1 MKKTS
6 ISLVLIL
13 GLGWSNFLYAKSVT
27 PAEQIPEYYQNMDG
41 ESGDNLWK
49 NVNNICVKGFSTLGY
64 DGLWT
69 AYKITDV
76 YPQGDKNEG
85 KIWDMYGECN
95 FTYSKDKCGSY
106 SRECDCY
113 NREHSIP
120 KSWFGDSKSG
130 CGCDIF
136 HLVPTDGKVNGM
148 RSNYD
153 FGEVKNATYTYNGN
167 KLGTSVSSI
176 SVVEKTIAT
185 AAGRS
190 VSASGTVFEPID
202 EYKGDFAR
210 GYFGTLVHWYSNYN
224 FTSDNKMFSCNK
236 RATESNN
243 YGLTAYGVALLM
255 KWHREDPVSQK
266 EIDRNNGIQ
275 QTQGNRNPFIDYPFL
290 AEYIW
295 GKKAGEPLCLE
306 CLMPSTDADFVPGK
320 SDGWKGEITGWETVP
335 FNDNNMIPTEG
346 KIIRNGQLI
355 IIVND
360 AEYNAFGQKVK

>member
-1 MKKTS
+1 MKKLS
-6 ISLVLIL
+6 ISLALIL
-13 GLGWSNFLYAKSVT
+13 GLGWSSSVCAKSIT
-27 PAEQIPEYYQNMDG
+27 PANQIPAYYQSVDG
-41 ESGDNLWK
+41 QSGDNLWK
-49 NVNNICVKGFSTLGY
+49 SVNTVCLKGFSTLGY

-69 AYKITDV
+69 AYKTTDV
-76 YPQGDKNEG
+76 YPQGHSNAG

-95 FTYSKDKCGSY
+95 FTYDKDQCGTY
-106 SRECDCY
+106 HDECDCY

-136 HLVPTDGKVNGM
+136 HLIPTDGKVNGM
-148 RSNYD
+148 RSNND
-153 FGEVKNATYTYNGN
+153 FGEVKSATYTYNGN
-167 KLGTSVSSI
+167 KLGSSVSSI
-176 SVVEKTIAT
+176 KVEEKTICT
-185 AAGRS
+185 AAGGT

-210 GYFGTLVHWYSNYN
+210 GYFGTLVHWYSNYS
-224 FTSDNKMFSCNK
+224 FTLGNKMFSCNK
-236 RATESNN
+236 NATKSNN

-295 GKKAGEPLCLE
+295 GKKAGEAVCLD
-306 CLMPSTDADFVPGK
+306 CMMPSTDASFIPGK
-320 SDGWKGEITGWETVP
+320 SDGWKGQSSGWEVIPTDE
-335 FNDNNMIPTEG
+335 DNMTPTEG

-355 IIVND
+355 IIANGV
-360 AEYNAFGQKVK
+360 EYNAFGQRIK